1 MEIGGKVVVGWFEFV
16 EGSNGRVWEEL
27 KERKLFVRWVLW
39 EELRRELV
47 EE

>member
-1 MEIGGKVVVGWFEFV
+1 MEIGGKVVVGSFEFV
-16 EGSNGRVWEEL
+16 EGLDGRVLEEL